1 MGWKAT
7 GEPLVRRQRDK
18 WVVRVDGVDTQTG
31 RHHPR
36 QLGTYTSKRS
46 AEQHARALAAEGA
59 GVVERGTVS
68 WLVTRWVASRTDISQ
83 KGREQ
88 YEWATN
94 HIAAGLGAVH
104 LDRLDR
110 ADVARWLDG
119 MATAGQL
126 SRRSIEICRTV
137 LRAAL
142 TDAVEEGVLRRNPA
156 ARVPVPK
163 VVAKPPREKEAN
175 VWSVDEVQRFLASA
189 EAHRWGAGF
198 RLCAL
203 YGLRR
208 SELLALR
215 WDDIDVDALT
225 VRIDEGLV
233 AVSTGIVWTAGKTAR
248 SRRVIPV
255 DQATVRSLAAH
266 RRAQLA
272 ERMAAGTVWED
283 NDLVFSTRTGRAVSP
298 SNFDHTLRLVI
309 DRAGV
314 PRLSSHGLRHTA
326 ATNMVRFADDVGELR
341 AAAEVL
347 GHSPDM
353 LLRIYA
359 HTVPES
365 LRKLTDKVGRRGG

>member
-36 QLGTYTSKRS
+36 QLGTYASKRS
-46 AEQHARALAAEGA
+46 AEQKARAFTADGTVVA
-59 GVVERGTVS
+59 GRGTVS
-68 WLVTRWVASRTDISQ
+68 WLVLRWVASRTDISQ

-88 YEWATN
+88 YEWAAN
-94 HIAAGLGAVH
+94 HIVAALGAVH

-119 MATAGQL
+119 MAAAGKL

-142 TDAVEEGVLRRNPA
+142 TDAVEEGLLRRNPA
-156 ARVPVPK
+156 ARVPLPK
-163 VVAKPPREKEAN
+163 VVAKAPREKEAK
-175 VWSVDEVQRFLASA
+175 VWSVEEVQRFLASA

-215 WDDIDVDALT
+215 WDDVDLDALT

-233 AVSTGIVWTAGKTAR
+233 AVSTGVVWTNGKTAR
-248 SRRVIPV
+248 SRRIIPV
-255 DQATVRSLAAH
+255 DPATARALAAR
-266 RRAQLA
+266 RRAQLL
-272 ERMAAGTVWED
+272 ERLVAGAGWED
-283 NDLVFSTRTGRAVSP
+283 NDLVLATRTGRAVSP
-298 SNFDHTLRLVI
+298 SNFDHTLKLVVE
-309 DRAGV
+309 RAGV
-314 PRLSSHGLRHTA
+314 PHLSSHGLRHTA